1 MNDLVRNCVESRKSA
16 IFNAYD
22 VKNENNLS
30 KIDEFFA
37 KLENFANDYNDVME
51 FENAFASSE
60 LNQEYM
66 TLFTEIATT
75 ESPKNIDM
83 NQYNQNPNELK
94 AEEIG
99 EMVVDEVVEGIT
111 SKARGIA
118 ARESYDKIRDIPV
131 VGDAIDIKNK
141 LGFLGRFK
149 K

>member
-30 KIDEFFA
+30 RIEEFFT

-99 EMVVDEVVEGIT
+99 EMVADEVVEGIT
-111 SKARGIA
+111 
-118 ARESYDKIRDIPV
+118 
-131 VGDAIDIKNK
+131 
-141 LGFLGRFK
+141 
-149 K
+149 